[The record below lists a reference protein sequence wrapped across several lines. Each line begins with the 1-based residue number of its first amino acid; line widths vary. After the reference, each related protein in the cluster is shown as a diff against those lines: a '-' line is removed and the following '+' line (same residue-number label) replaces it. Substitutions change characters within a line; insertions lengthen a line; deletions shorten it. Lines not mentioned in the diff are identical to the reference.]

1 MDKVKIAL
9 ALLKKH
15 HFWVMTGMVILLS
28 FVGWFVATS
37 QLWKDYQTNKATIET
52 KFKALAKINSEER
65 ENEKWIEGIEAETQR
80 LKVKVRTA
88 WDQVYTEQKTNVLTW
103 PEVGGPRSRNKER
116 LENLPPN
123 AEIPP
128 VIRRAYLNYIK
139 NEFPRL
145 LKIVDARD
153 EHKEKDKKGANE
165 EAETPHK
172 VIWNEANQSAIFEKL
187 NLEKVPDSQ
196 KVRDLQE
203 DLWVYQALLKIVANL
218 NEFSTGNY
226 NAKVKE
232 IQGLLIGGE
241 AASEFQSGMAEGR
254 LEQESSYSGTKS
266 AGPPPSGSGGA
277 ATSGRYVNDK
287 GLPLTETDVAPPEFK
302 RMPVVMWLVMDQ
314 RDVLRLLV
322 ECANSPLPVE
332 VRHLHIHTR
341 KGVPNPG
348 AQKGNAEKE
357 LNSYDMLVEVAGL
370 IYIFNPPDPTK
381 LGEVLAAATP
391 GAPAAEPAPAN
402 PGGGGGAPAVPA
414 NPAAG
419 EPGPADGGKAVAEPG
434 AGATKPDAA
443 AAPEEEME
451 KTDGVKDQ

>member
-1 MDKVKIAL
+1 
-9 ALLKKH
+9 
-15 HFWVMTGMVILLS
+15 
-28 FVGWFVATS
+28 
-37 QLWKDYQTNKATIET
+37 
-52 KFKALAKINSEER
+52 
-65 ENEKWIEGIEAETQR
+65 
-80 LKVKVRTA
+80 VRTA
-88 WDQVYTEQKTNVLTW
+88 WDQVYTEQKTNVLKW
-103 PEVGGPRSRNKER
+103 PEVGGPKNKAT
-116 LENLPPN
+116 LESLGPN
-123 AEIPP
+123 DDIPIA
-128 VIRRAYLNYIK
+128 IRRAYRNYIK

-153 EHKEKDKKGANE
+153 EHKEKDKKVTNDE
-165 EAETPHK
+165 PETPHK
-172 VIWNEANQSAIFEKL
+172 VIWNEANQSEIFEKL
-187 NLEKVPDSQ
+187 NLDGVPDSQ

-218 NEFSTGNY
+218 NEFSTGSY

-232 IQGLLIGGE
+232 IQGLLIGSE

-254 LEQESSYSGTKS
+254 LGQGESSFGGTKS
-266 AGPPPSGSGGA
+266 AGPSPSGSGGT

-287 GLPLTETDVAPPEFK
+287 GLPFSETDVAPPEFK

-341 KGVPNPG
+341 KAAPVAG
-348 AQKGNAEKE
+348 AQKGTKEKE

-391 GAPAAEPAPAN
+391 GAPAAEPTPAN
-402 PGGGGGAPAVPA
+402 PGPGAPAAPA

-419 EPGPADGGKAVAEPG
+419 EPAPADGGKAVAEPG
-434 AGATKPDAA
+434 APAAKPDAA